1 MRAFP
6 LLFGAVRHCKLIGQD
21 ESHKAL
27 RARNEARLAALK
39 SANRLYEVKREP
51 TAAERAYIAGFRN
64 TTYAER
70 AAAGWYDLQCTG
82 SNAEQQRACY
92 NAGNG
97 YEAGSALA
105 TIFGT
110 TRDDWFGQR

>member
-6 LLFGAVRHCKLIGQD
+6 LLFGAVRHMKLIGQD
-21 ESHKAL
+21 VEHKAL

-39 SANRLYEVKREP
+39 SANRLYEVKCEP
-51 TAAERAYIAGFRN
+51 TAAERAYLASLRN
-64 TTYAER
+64 STPAER
-70 AAAGWYDLQCTG
+70 AAAGWYNLQCAG
-82 SNAEQQRACY
+82 L

-105 TIFGT
+105 NILGITHGE
-110 TRDDWFGQR
+110 WLS